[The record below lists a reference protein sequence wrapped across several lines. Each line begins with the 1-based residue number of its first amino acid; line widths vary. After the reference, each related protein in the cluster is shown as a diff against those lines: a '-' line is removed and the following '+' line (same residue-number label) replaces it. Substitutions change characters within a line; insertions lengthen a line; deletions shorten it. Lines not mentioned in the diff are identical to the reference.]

1 MDDMD
6 TPPPLLDTPSTAK
19 VLGLK
24 PRTLEEWRRRG
35 GGPQYIRLSAT
46 CVRYQI
52 DSLNE
57 WIAERAA
64 TSIAQE
70 AARDVRSGSDQ

>member
-1 MDDMD
+1 MDD
-6 TPPPLLDTPSTAK
+6 TAHPPTLLDTPSTAK
-19 VLGLK
+19 ALGLR

-35 GGPQYIRLSAT
+35 GGPQFIRLSAT
-46 CVRYQI
+46 CVRYSI

-57 WIAERAA
+57 WISERTA

-70 AARDVRSGSDQ
+70 AARAARSSSDL

>member
-1 MDDMD
+1 MDYPAH
-6 TPPPLLDTPSTAK
+6 PPPLLDTPSTAK
-19 VLGLK
+19 ILGLK

-35 GGPQYIRLSAT
+35 GGPQFIRLSAT
-46 CVRYQI
+46 CVRYSI

-57 WIAERAA
+57 WISERTA

-70 AARDVRSGSDQ
+70 AARAARSGSDQ